1 MRLILASGSPRRR
14 ELIARLGIPFE
25 VIKSNID
32 ETRHPDESP
41 IAYVERLSIEKA
53 QAVASQLEPETT
65 VLAADTVVVLGADT
79 IGIDAQGEILG
90 KPADEKAARTTLER
104 LRGQS
109 HQVMTGV
116 TLLRGEKQLTR
127 RATTTVHM
135 REYSDQE
142 ITDYIATGDPFD
154 KAGGY
159 AIQHAGFSPV
169 ERIDGDYNNVVGL
182 PLALVKQMLDDL
194 QGESPV

>member
-32 ETRHPDESP
+32 ETRHSDESP

-53 QAVASQLEPETT
+53 QAVANQFEPTT
-65 VLAADTVVVLGADT
+65 TILAADTVVVLGADT

-90 KPADEKAARTTLER
+90 KPADEKEARATLER
-104 LRGQS
+104 LRGRS

-116 TLLRGEKQLTR
+116 TLVRGEKRLTR
-127 RATTTVHM
+127 RETTTVHM
-135 REYSDQE
+135 RDYSDQE

-159 AIQHAGFSPV
+159 GIQHAGFSPV

-182 PLALVKQMLDDL
+182 PLALVKQMLDAL
-194 QGESPV
+194 